1 MNREQEFLERWR
13 RESPAYS
20 AWGKYVVEKLSGAIS
35 EFASPVA
42 LEVFLKIPVKARLKA
57 EDSLLQKAFHRGKGY
72 ENPYEEIEDKVG
84 IRYVV
89 LLGSEVKKIDDAIL
103 GVSDWIAEKA
113 RDYVQEQM
121 LRPYEFDYQSL
132 HYIVRSRN
140 LLNFDSVEIPAD
152 TPCEIQ
158 VRTLLQHAYSELTHD
173 TIYKPNVQATP
184 SLKRSAAKSMA
195 LIEATGDYFA
205 KVHEEIQAAL
215 VNSEQMSM
223 FLDRQ
228 YRSWIGL
235 EASHGPLQ
243 SLIVDH
249 YARLVGQEFEASIE
263 DWWSS
268 KQFVR
273 ERIVGRSKDQVIYR
287 VSGILLV
294 YYCVSTFPNA
304 AKENSPLSDDELGLI
319 YSDLGRSLN

>member
-1 MNREQEFLERWR
+1 
-13 RESPAYS
+13 
-20 AWGKYVVEKLSGAIS
+20 
-35 EFASPVA
+35 
-42 LEVFLKIPVKARLKA
+42 
-57 EDSLLQKAFHRGKGY
+57 
-72 ENPYEEIEDKVG
+72 
-84 IRYVV
+84 
-89 LLGSEVKKIDDAIL
+89 
-103 GVSDWIAEKA
+103 
-113 RDYVQEQM
+113 M
-121 LRPYEFDYQSL
+121 LRPYEFVLSIVAL
-132 HYIVRSRN
+132 HCQIQN
-140 LLNFDSVEIPAD
+140 LLNFDSIEIPAD

-215 VNSEQMSM
+215 ANSEQMSL

-235 EASHGPLQ
+235 EASHGPIQ

-249 YARLVGQEFEASIE
+249 YAHLVGTDFETAIDE
-263 DWWSS
+263 WWSS

-294 YYCVSTFPNA
+294 YYCVSKFPHA
-304 AKENSPLSDDELGLI
+304 AKKVSPLSDDELGLI

>member
-20 AWGKYVVEKLSGAIS
+20 AWGKFVVEKLAKAI
-35 EFASPVA
+35 EELAAPVA
-42 LEVFLKIPVKARLKA
+42 LEVFLKIPVKARIK
-57 EDSLLQKAFHRGKGY
+57 EEESLLQKAFHRGKGY
-72 ENPYEEIEDKVG
+72 QDPFSEIEDKVG
-84 IRYVV
+84 VRYVV
-89 LLGSEVKKIDDAIL
+89 LLGSEVKKIDEAIL
-103 GVSDWIAEKA
+103 GINDWIAEKA

-132 HYIVRSRN
+132 HYVVRSRN
-140 LLNFDSVEIPAD
+140 ILSFESVEIPAD

-215 VNSEQMSM
+215 ANGEQIS
-223 FLDRQ
+223 LHLERR
-228 YRSWIGL
+228 YRSWIGS
-235 EASHGPLQ
+235 EPSRGPIQ

-249 YARLVGQEFEASIE
+249 YARLVGADFEAAIE
-263 DWWSS
+263 EWWRD

-273 ERIVGRSKDQVIYR
+273 DRIVARSKKQVVYR
-287 VSGILLV
+287 VSGDV
-294 YYCVSTFPNA
+294 APSA
-304 AKENSPLSDDELGLI
+304 
-319 YSDLGRSLN
+319 

>member
-20 AWGKYVVEKLSGAIS
+20 AWGKFVVEKLSEAIS
-35 EFASPVA
+35 VFASPVG
-42 LEVFLKIPVKARLKA
+42 LEVFLRIPVKARLKA
-57 EDSLLQKAFHRGKGY
+57 EDSLLQKAFHRGKEY
-72 ENPYEEIEDKVG
+72 QSPYDEIEDKVG

-103 GVSDWIAEKA
+103 SVNDWIAEKA

-140 LLNFDSVEIPAD
+140 LINFESVEIPAD

-195 LIEATGDYFA
+195 LIEASDG
-205 KVHEEIQAAL
+205 
-215 VNSEQMSM
+215 
-223 FLDRQ
+223 
-228 YRSWIGL
+228 GL
-235 EASHGPLQ
+235 
-243 SLIVDH
+243 
-249 YARLVGQEFEASIE
+249 
-263 DWWSS
+263 
-268 KQFVR
+268 
-273 ERIVGRSKDQVIYR
+273 
-287 VSGILLV
+287 LLEG
-294 YYCVSTFPNA
+294 S
-304 AKENSPLSDDELGLI
+304 
-319 YSDLGRSLN
+319 

>member
-1 MNREQEFLERWR
+1 MRVHVL
-13 RESPAYS
+13 SP
-20 AWGKYVVEKLSGAIS
+20 WGEYVAKKLSDTIT
-35 EFASPVA
+35 ELASPIA

-57 EDSLLQKAFHRGKGY
+57 DNSLLQKAFHRGKGY
-72 ENPYEEIEDKVG
+72 RNPYEEIEDKVG

-89 LLGSEVKKIDDAIL
+89 LLGSEVKKIDEAIIS
-103 GVSDWIAEKA
+103 VNDWIAEKA

-132 HYIVRSRN
+132 HYVVRSRN
-140 LLNFDSVEIPAD
+140 VLNFDTVEIPAD

-205 KVHEEIQAAL
+205 KVYEEIQTAL
-215 VNSEQMSM
+215 ANSEQISLH
-223 FLDRQ
+223 LDRQ
-228 YRSWIGL
+228 YRSWIGP
-235 EASHGPLQ
+235 EVSHGPIQ

-249 YARLVGQEFEASIE
+249 YARLAGSNFETSIDE
-263 DWWSS
+263 WWRD
-268 KQFVR
+268 KQFIR
-273 ERIVGRSKDQVIYR
+273 ERIIARRKDQVIYR

-294 YYCVSTFPNA
+294 YYCVSKFPNSS
-304 AKENSPLSDDELGLI
+304 KEDSPLSDGEMGLI

>member
-13 RESPAYS
+13 RESPSYS
-20 AWGKYVVEKLSGAIS
+20 AWGKFVVEKLSEAIS
-35 EFASPVA
+35 VFASPVEI
-42 LEVFLKIPVKARLKA
+42 EVFLKIPVKERLKA
-57 EDSLLQKAFHRGKGY
+57 EDSLLQKAFHRGKAY
-72 ENPYEEIEDKVG
+72 QSPYDEIEDKVG

-103 GVSDWIAEKA
+103 SVNDWIAEKA

-140 LLNFDSVEIPAD
+140 LINFESVEIPAD

-195 LIEATGDYFA
+195 LIEATGDYFS

-215 VNSEQMSM
+215 ANSEQISLY
-223 FLDRQ
+223 LDRQ
-228 YRSWIGL
+228 YRSWIGI
-235 EASHGPLQ
+235 EVSDGPIQ

-249 YARLVGQEFEASIE
+249 YAQLIGPTYEESINE
-263 DWWSS
+263 WWRS

-273 ERIVGRSKDQVIYR
+273 ERILAR
-287 VSGILLV
+287 
-294 YYCVSTFPNA
+294 
-304 AKENSPLSDDELGLI
+304 
-319 YSDLGRSLN
+319 DLAPQA